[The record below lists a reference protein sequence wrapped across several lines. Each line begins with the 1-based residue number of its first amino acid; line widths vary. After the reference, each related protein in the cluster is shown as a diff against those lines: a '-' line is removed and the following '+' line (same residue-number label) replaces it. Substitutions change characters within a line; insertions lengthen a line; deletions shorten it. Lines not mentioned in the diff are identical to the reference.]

1 MVEVVKADQQAAAA
15 PRQVEE
21 AEEADLLA
29 DHPVDHPVADLV
41 GDTEATMEVTTTAI
55 TGTPLSG

>member
-1 MVEVVKADQQAAAA
+1 MVEVVKADQQAEAA

-21 AEEADLLA
+21 AEEA
-29 DHPVDHPVADLV
+29 DHPVADLV